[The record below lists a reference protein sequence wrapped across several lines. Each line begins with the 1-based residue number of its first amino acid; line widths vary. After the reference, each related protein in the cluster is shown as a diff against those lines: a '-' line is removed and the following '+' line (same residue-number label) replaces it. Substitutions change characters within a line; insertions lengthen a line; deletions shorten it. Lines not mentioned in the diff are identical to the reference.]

1 MTSEIDP
8 RQDAGPRRA
17 RGYAVMASALDTLL
31 AAGFIPDGQTRQQQV
46 RIPTRRSPV
55 YGLSGGELATLG
67 GRQRLALPGTCVK
80 ATVGPRTLALYRLAW
95 QGTGGVAGIATLD
108 TSDQAGIERVLG
120 AMPELQGHA
129 QQLIVTDQQE
139 GSQTPVQQND
149 LFDESPAQPSPAA
162 LDEALRVARQAGY
175 AVLRPLD
182 MARFE
187 PRAQAAAGGVH
198 VAVIDTE
205 TTGDDAEVDEAIE
218 IAGHRIAL
226 AEDGSWAVVDRIEML
241 REPSLPIAA
250 GAQRVHGLHD
260 SDVAGKSF
268 DLPRLQRF
276 FDGCHLAVAHNAHF
290 DWNILQRGM
299 DGVVLPVFACS
310 QSDIP
315 WHERFGYSSR
325 ALEYLAFKSGFTY
338 TAHRALGDTAALAEV
353 ISCSVGAWDD
363 LMRAALRTYIDIWAV
378 GSAFETK
385 DVLKANGYA
394 WHDPSD
400 AKRSIPGAPKAWHR
414 RLPADDEA
422 GLVEHAAWLRQAI
435 YGGRDAHVL
444 VTLVS
449 PQMRWARS
457 FHQDTDS
464 FTLSLSQLQS
474 GQVLTPLAPQP
485 AAVQRQ
491 GGPR

>member
-1 MTSEIDP
+1 M
-8 RQDAGPRRA
+8 AG
-17 RGYAVMASALDTLL
+17 ALDSLL
-31 AAGFIPDGQTRQQQV
+31 AAGFVPDGQTRQERV
-46 RIPTRRSPV
+46 RIPTRQSPV

-67 GRQRLALPGTCVK
+67 GRQRLALPGTSVK
-80 ATVGPRTLALYRLAW
+80 ATVGPRTLALYRVVG
-95 QGTGGVAGIATLD
+95 QGLGGVAGVATLD

-129 QQLIVTDQQE
+129 RQLIVTDQQE

-149 LFDESPAQPSPAA
+149 LFDESPAQPANAA
-162 LDEALRVARQAGY
+162 LEEALRVARQAGY

-218 IAGHRIAL
+218 IAGHRLAL
-226 AEDGSWAVVDRIEML
+226 AEDGSWTVVDRIEML
-241 REPSLPIAA
+241 REPSLPITA

-276 FDGCHLAVAHNAHF
+276 FAGCHLAVAHNANF

-299 DGVVLPVFACS
+299 DGVELPVFACS

-338 TAHRALGDTAALAEV
+338 SAHRALGDTAALTEV
-353 ISCSVGAWDD
+353 ISCSQGAWDD
-363 LMRAALRTYIDIWAV
+363 LMRAALRTYVEIWAV

-385 DVLKANGYA
+385 DALKANGYA

-400 AKRSIPGAPKAWHR
+400 ARRGIPGAPKAWHR
-414 RLPADDEA
+414 RLSAEDEA
-422 GLVEHAAWLRQAI
+422 ELAEHATWLRQAI
-435 YGGRDAHVL
+435 YGGRDANVL

-449 PQMRWARS
+449 PQMRWVRS
-457 FHQDTDS
+457 FHQDSDS
-464 FTLSLSQLQS
+464 FTVPLSQLQT
-474 GQVLTPLAPQP
+474 GQVLTPLAPQT
-485 AAVQRQ
+485 AAAQRQ